1 MTAILRRREIYVVIF
16 TICSVVVILDKFFG
30 EPHAVT
36 VEVLKWDV
44 SIIAFAIFYGCVA
57 FTLYHLRRITRRMAD
72 WQWSIWMLLMMV
84 ITIALGVVDLTGTYQ
99 TLIYEIVTPLQISVL
114 VFVGFYSYTIFYKA
128 SLGVRSAEVVVL
140 LFCTIFGLLMNAP
153 IGEAIWP
160 GFPQI
165 GTWLNR
171 VPGVGGNNALLIGL
185 ALGAI
190 GLYIRTTLGY
200 ERAYLGE

>member
-1 MTAILRRREIYVVIF
+1 MLITM
-16 TICSVVVILDKFFG
+16 
-30 EPHAVT
+30 
-36 VEVLKWDV
+36 
-44 SIIAFAIFYGCVA
+44 VA
-57 FTLYHLRRITRRMAD
+57 
-72 WQWSIWMLLMMV
+72 
-84 ITIALGVVDLTGTYQ
+84 TIAIGVVDLEGSYQ
-99 TLIYEIVTPLQISVL
+99 TLIYQIVTPLQISLL

-128 SLGVRSAEVVVL
+128 SMGVRSLEVAIL
-140 LFCTIFGLLMNAP
+140 MICTIFGLLMNAP